1 MSSGA
6 CGIIR
11 RSSSP
16 RRIPRTS
23 AAHSSK
29 SSRVVT
35 KNLPLGTAP
44 RQCPERPTLCT
55 ASAMAAGKL
64 DREIERAL
72 VPDVDDHRIRS
83 SVASQEMCDFFDRL
97 LGCGKPDAHQSRLA
111 LRAYGFQS
119 HSLAP
124 QRL

>member
-1 MSSGA
+1 MNQFDQAIVNFFPHFVRGNW
-6 CGIIR
+6 
-11 RSSSP
+11 
-16 RRIPRTS
+16 
-23 AAHSSK
+23 SK
-29 SSRVVT
+29 
-35 KNLPLGTAP
+35 L
-44 RQCPERPTLCT
+44 
-55 ASAMAAGKL
+55 AAGNL